1 MNIKFNLAGKPNG
14 QAAAETGLN
23 FLTNKDLKEVELIL
37 ITQEL
42 KKTTRYLDEY
52 KEAVRKIMYM
62 TSHKVRQPLANI
74 LGLSSLLDDKSSPFE
89 IKRIIAYIK
98 KSVVTLEAYTRELTG
113 YINGLTKKDK
123 E

>member
-1 MNIKFNLAGKPNG
+1 
-14 QAAAETGLN
+14 
-23 FLTNKDLKEVELIL
+23 
-37 ITQEL
+37 
-42 KKTTRYLDEY
+42 
-52 KEAVRKIMYM
+52 M